1 MNKRIFL
8 TVLFSVVLVISAF
21 AQDLKQITL
30 LPPQKE
36 GGKPLMQA
44 LNERKTSREFD
55 ANKKLTDQQLSNLLW
70 AAFGVNRTDGKRTAP
85 TAMNKQ
91 ETDVYVVLD
100 KGIFVYNAEKNTL
113 DPVVAGDFRKDM
125 GKQDFVASASV
136 VLVFVA
142 DYDKMNGDD
151 KTKDFYS
158 AVDVGY
164 ISQNV
169 YLFAASENM
178 NSVVLG
184 WIDRDAMVPVLK
196 LKKNQKIILSQCV
209 GLGK

>member
-1 MNKRIFL
+1 MKKSIFL
-8 TVLFSVVLVISAF
+8 TALFSAVIIFTAF
-21 AQDLKQITL
+21 AQDLKTVNL

-44 LNERKTSREFD
+44 LNERKTSREFE

-70 AAFGVNRTDGKRTAP
+70 AAFGVNRPDGKRTAP

-91 ETDVYVVLD
+91 ETDVYAVLD
-100 KGIFVYNAEKNTL
+100 KGIFVYNADKNTL
-113 DPVVAGDFRKDM
+113 EPVAAGDFRAKM

-209 GLGK
+209 GFGK